1 VCGRSLPADAR
12 FCPSCGA
19 PVSAT
24 LDTEERRFVTVLFAD
39 LVDSTGLAQRVDPE
53 RAREVLGRFYE
64 AVTEELRNLRGR
76 PEKFIGDAV
85 MAVFGL
91 QRVHEDDALRAV
103 RAGLAIRGRARRL
116 SEELRLDPP
125 LEVRVGI
132 EAGEAATG
140 GGPSAQLLVTGP
152 VVNAAARLQAAAE
165 PGEVLVGATANELT
179 ASAVAYAA
187 PRDVLAK
194 GFDGPLAAHAVE
206 GLTTRSVRRT
216 IPFVGRTRELGTI
229 REVLDRVAT
238 ARTPA
243 MVTLLGEPGAGKSRL
258 ADELL
263 AGVGEAVTSLLAEG
277 QVAAGSA
284 TFAPV
289 ASVVRQLA
297 SIEDHTTPDEAGAR
311 LRALV
316 DRCCAADEAERVAA
330 SLGLA
335 LGLAEPTLDESVF
348 VQDVHAG
355 FRALV
360 EGLARRGP
368 LLLVFEDAQTMS
380 PAMLDLVEG
389 VALRARGIPLLLLVL
404 ARPELLRDRP
414 SWGRDVADHVRVTLG
429 PLSDAHATELVRQA
443 GGERIDAETAA
454 PLAARAGG
462 NPFFIIETTGM
473 LLQRG
478 DLPAGAV
485 PPTVQAVVA
494 ARIDA
499 LSPAARR
506 FARAVSVFF
515 VSFDLDDAVAV
526 TGDPDTAARLH
537 ELEEAE
543 LLTRGDDGTRRWR
556 YRHQT
561 LRDVAYAS
569 LPKRERMRLHVIV
582 AERQLAQGLRSW
594 AADHLERAAIASLDV
609 DPTARAL
616 PERAR
621 DALIEAGDRARRRM
635 ESRSAVERYRRALA
649 LAPEDGWGVPEARA
663 LAGTGEALYW
673 LGEYA
678 LASEALERAV
688 QLGERLDDR
697 WTLALALRFL
707 GDIAINVHAD
717 VDEAER
723 LLGRALEAAESI
735 DVPWAIAR
743 TLLFAGWVPWTRGDY
758 AAAEPTW
765 RRALAIA
772 REHGDRWAEV
782 RALTSLSIDLV
793 EMERLDEAT
802 ELIERA
808 AEVADDMGDRF
819 SAAVATVQA
828 GRIHAERGDHAGA
841 IPHFDDG
848 VAAFADLAARWELGD
863 ALAARGISERELGR
877 LDDAER
883 DLQRAVRISEELG
896 ERQLAGWTWRA
907 LARVAESRGD
917 EAGAQER
924 FRRAEREEAR
934 RPR

>member
-1 VCGRSLPADAR
+1 
-12 FCPSCGA
+12 
-19 PVSAT
+19 
-24 LDTEERRFVTVLFAD
+24 
-39 LVDSTGLAQRVDPE
+39 
-53 RAREVLGRFYE
+53 
-64 AVTEELRNLRGR
+64 
-76 PEKFIGDAV
+76 
-85 MAVFGL
+85 
-91 QRVHEDDALRAV
+91 
-103 RAGLAIRGRARRL
+103 
-116 SEELRLDPP
+116 
-125 LEVRVGI
+125 
-132 EAGEAATG
+132 
-140 GGPSAQLLVTGP
+140 
-152 VVNAAARLQAAAE
+152 
-165 PGEVLVGATANELT
+165 
-179 ASAVAYAA
+179 
-187 PRDVLAK
+187 
-194 GFDGPLAAHAVE
+194 
-206 GLTTRSVRRT
+206 
-216 IPFVGRTRELGTI
+216 
-229 REVLDRVAT
+229 
-238 ARTPA
+238 
-243 MVTLLGEPGAGKSRL
+243 
-258 ADELL
+258 
-263 AGVGEAVTSLLAEG
+263 
-277 QVAAGSA
+277 
-284 TFAPV
+284 
-289 ASVVRQLA
+289 
-297 SIEDHTTPDEAGAR
+297 
-311 LRALV
+311 
-316 DRCCAADEAERVAA
+316 
-330 SLGLA
+330 
-335 LGLAEPTLDESVF
+335 VF
-348 VQDVHAG
+348 VQDVHGG

-368 LLLVFEDAQTMS
+368 LLLLFEDAHTMS

-389 VALRARGIPLLLLVL
+389 VAVRARGIPLLLLVL

-526 TGDPDTAARLH
+526 TGDPDAAARLH

-621 DALIEAGDRARRRM
+621 DALIEAGDRGRRRM

-917 EAGAQER
+917 EVGAQER